1 MTMLLFRLYAV
12 QSACL
17 EWTSR
22 KNNEINLTLLQI
34 PTVINFCKLIECMA
48 WMYHSLCFFFVTH
61 SCLWLT
67 TIDSNIPKTIP

>member
-17 EWTSR
+17 EWTAR

-34 PTVINFCKLIECMA
+34 PTVINFYKLIERMA
-48 WMYHSLCFFFVTH
+48 
-61 SCLWLT
+61 
-67 TIDSNIPKTIP
+67 